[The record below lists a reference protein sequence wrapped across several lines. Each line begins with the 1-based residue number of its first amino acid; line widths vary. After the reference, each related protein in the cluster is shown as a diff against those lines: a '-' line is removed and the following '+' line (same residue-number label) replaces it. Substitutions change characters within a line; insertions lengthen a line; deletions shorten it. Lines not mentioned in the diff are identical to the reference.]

1 VNGVIAPLLYAD
13 SDEAIFQVPST
24 TMPGSA
30 AVFVNSPSGRS
41 APAPVA
47 VTASAPAVFQLTGR
61 AVAINANGQVN
72 DSVDPAPPG
81 SNLLVYLTGIGPAA
95 PEPTDGVP
103 APAMPAVATLPATAT
118 IGALNAPVQSLSLT
132 PGLVGVAQA
141 ILQVP
146 ALAASDYQLIIT
158 VNGIPSAPA
167 TVSIGPAPPAPK

>member
-1 VNGVIAPLLYAD
+1 
-13 SDEAIFQVPST
+13 
-24 TMPGSA
+24 
-30 AVFVNSPSGRS
+30 
-41 APAPVA
+41 
-47 VTASAPAVFQLTGR
+47 
-61 AVAINANGQVN
+61 
-72 DSVDPAPPG
+72 
-81 SNLLVYLTGIGPAA
+81 
-95 PEPTDGVP
+95 
-103 APAMPAVATLPATAT
+103 MPAVATLPATAT